1 MFHDYI
7 SKISIKNLKKF
18 EECEFEFNQSLNVII
33 GENAAGKSSI
43 LQAIN
48 IVLNQKG
55 IDDSKFRNDYGML
68 MNKNA
73 ENVFIDDPKKSTLPK
88 IEITVYLHLSN
99 EIPNHIFSGI
109 DSNGELSS
117 FIKFEYSYND
127 DFDTELQSLIEEGDT
142 SFVPYEFYQ
151 SSWKTATGPY
161 HYRKNPLKSIVI
173 DTDKA
178 DGDSFS
184 SYKNQIYNSLSVKT
198 QSNLS
203 TKLKTQLSV
212 YKEDITSLI
221 NGDLN
226 LQADPSRILVRDT
239 LEIFSKDKP
248 IPLRQEG
255 SGVEN
260 IIKTEIALKS
270 ESKLVLLEE
279 PENHLTFDLAMRQ
292 IQFILDLEK
301 SNRQVI
307 LTTHNPLIVNR
318 LNLKNVLLL
327 TDNRFLSLKSLD
339 EDTALYFSRLDNLNI
354 LQFML
359 AKKVILVE
367 GPTEYIVM
375 DTMFKATTNTSLTD
389 EGIHLLSMGGDHAKR
404 FIEVAKMLKNK
415 VLIITDN
422 DGNDARRQS
431 LMSLIETLTNVKL
444 SIPENTAHFTFE
456 AALFYSNQEWFQ
468 SDLWKHHRSKTEWGT
483 HKELPKELVYMLNN
497 KVDSALEYDKQ
508 IQEKNILVPNYLC
521 EDLEWFIE

>member
-1 MFHDYI
+1 VSNDYI
-7 SKISIKNLKKF
+7 SKISLKNFKKF
-18 EECEFEFNQSLNVII
+18 KESEFEFNPNLNVII

-43 LQAIN
+43 LQAID

-55 IDDSKFRNDYGML
+55 IDDRRFRNEYGML

-73 ENVFIDDPKKSTLPK
+73 ERAFIENPKISTLPK
-88 IEITVYLHLSN
+88 MEMIVYLNLSN
-99 EIPNHIFSGI
+99 DTPNHIFSGI
-109 DSNGELSS
+109 GPDGQMSL
-117 FIKFEYSYND
+117 FIKFEYS
-127 DFDTELQSLIEEGDT
+127 FDENFNTELQSLIAEDNT
-142 SFVPYEFYQ
+142 SLVPYEFYKP
-151 SSWKTATGPY
+151 SWETAIGSY

-184 SYKNQIYNSLSVKT
+184 SYKNQIYNSLSIKT
-198 QSNLS
+198 QSQLA
-203 TKLKTQLSV
+203 TKLKKQLSF
-212 YKEDITSLI
+212 YKDDITNLI
-221 NGDLN
+221 GDDLH
-226 LQADPSRILVRDT
+226 LQADPARILVRDT
-239 LEIFSKDKP
+239 LEIFSKDSP

-260 IIKTEIALKS
+260 IIKTKIALKS

-279 PENHLTFDLAMRQ
+279 PENHLTFDLATQQ

-301 SNRQVI
+301 ANRQVI

-327 TDNRFLSLKSLD
+327 TENRFLSLNSLD
-339 EDTALYFSRLDNLNI
+339 SNTAFYFSRLDNLNI

-367 GPTEYIVM
+367 GPTEYVLM
-375 DTMFKATTNTSLTD
+375 DTMFRATTGKSLAE

-404 FIEVAKMLKNK
+404 FIEVAKKLGNK

-422 DGNDARRQS
+422 DGNDNRQES
-431 LMSLIETLTNVKL
+431 LTSMVNTSENVRV
-444 SIPENTAHFTFE
+444 SIPENKEHFTFE
-456 AALFYSNQEWFQ
+456 ATLFYANQEWFE
-468 SDLWKHHRSKTEWGT
+468 SKSWNHRSSKTEWGK
-483 HKELPKELVYMLNN
+483 HKNLPKELVYLLNN
-497 KVDSALEYDKQ
+497 KVDSALEYDKS
-508 IQEKNILVPNYLC
+508 IEEKNISVPEYLH
-521 EDLEWFIE
+521 EDLKWFIK